1 MLNPALKGKIALAD
15 PSKSSSSFEHLIN
28 MLYAMGKGDP
38 DKGWTYVTAL
48 AKNLDG
54 KLLSGSSAVYK
65 GVADGEYTLGLTF
78 EEGAANY
85 VTSKAPVKIV
95 YMKEGV
101 ISKHDGAALI
111 KGAKNAE
118 NGRKF
123 INFISSKEVQTMVS
137 HQLNRRSVRAD
148 VAPSDSLQP
157 IGSIKLIRDNEEVV
171 NKNKRV
177 WLEKFKDIYTSQ

>member
-1 MLNPALKGKIALAD
+1 
-15 PSKSSSSFEHLIN
+15 
-28 MLYAMGKGDP
+28 MGKGDP

-85 VTSKAPVKIV
+85 VVAKAPVKIV

-101 ISKHDGAALI
+101 ISKHDGAAII
-111 KGAKNAE
+111 KGAKNLE
-118 NGRKF
+118 NAKKF
-123 INFISSKEVQTMVS
+123 VNFISSKDVQTMVV

-148 VAPSDSLQP
+148 VAPSEALQ
-157 IGSIKLIRDNEEVV
+157 SIKSITLIKDNEEVV
-171 NKNKRV
+171 NKNKRA